1 MHVVDKV
8 IAGGLGVGN
17 VISEPSQ
24 TRNSKRPLISIL
36 KGTKNLI

>member
-8 IAGGLGVGN
+8 IAGGIGVGS
-17 VISEPSQ
+17 VINEPSEAK
-24 TRNSKRPLISIL
+24 TSKKPLISIL